1 MTGGVGS
8 LTDALAAG
16 LDPTKLFTKT
26 QLTAVGHS
34 SGQITAQ
41 LIRNGSPQA
50 IQARQVV
57 LCVPPRVI
65 ADTMSFEPKL
75 DTDQMQALRAVPTW
89 MAGQAKIIAVY
100 DEPPWP
106 NAGPSGDAIIPPGPT
121 VEIHAASPV
130 QRAPYAL
137 LGFVGVPAEARIGH
151 KGELLRLA
159 KAQLTAMF
167 GAEMA
172 KPKDLVMQDWATV
185 PEIAR
190 SQDMHPV
197 GSHPSYGLPTNL
209 RGLSV
214 RGLHFSSTET
224 AQEFGGFL
232 EGALEAAEHLADK
245 IAVSEAMTI

>member
-16 LDPTKLFTKT
+16 LDPTKLLTKT

-50 IQARQVV
+50 IHARQVV

-137 LGFVGVPAEARIGH
+137 LGFVGVPPEARTRPNGT
-151 KGELLRLA
+151 R
-159 KAQLTAMF
+159 
-167 GAEMA
+167 
-172 KPKDLVMQDWATV
+172 
-185 PEIAR
+185 
-190 SQDMHPV
+190 
-197 GSHPSYGLPTNL
+197 
-209 RGLSV
+209 RG
-214 RGLHFSSTET
+214 
-224 AQEFGGFL
+224 
-232 EGALEAAEHLADK
+232 
-245 IAVSEAMTI
+245 